1 MRLSFPPFCSSPPS
15 PLSWAHAL
23 RLLLCPALC
32 RLTLETQMSETLP
45 SGASCPGRRRD
56 ALQDRPT
63 QAQMIIKGTVCMV
76 MEIAFPRP
84 RPAARALPP
93 RPPSPPLP
101 SAFLPRP
108 LPLSASFARPW
119 APPPARRVR
128 GVGPPPAHP
137 TPARTNP
144 RGVGGAHTGRA
155 KSRGP
160 QASRVSP
167 RKFEKAKR
175 TGPKGLVS
183 PRRGISTA
191 NWELRV
197 QKVDPCLRNRRFS
210 LKSRG
215 QKGARL
221 YHLWIQNLK

>member
-1 MRLSFPPFCSSPPS
+1 MGCKSKKGLSSSSSCYLEGELGGAGRGRP
-15 PLSWAHAL
+15 
-23 RLLLCPALC
+23 RVRRPA
-32 RLTLETQMSETLP
+32 
-45 SGASCPGRRRD
+45 GRP
-56 ALQDRPT
+56 AGRP
-63 QAQMIIKGTVCMV
+63 AC
-76 MEIAFPRP
+76 FPRP